1 MKLNLKQRIKNLR
14 TPKER
19 EGLVLS
25 LEKDGNRYYT
35 FPDPVAMPNIRHEQV
50 FARINQVE
58 LGITKENL
66 IGFVKTL
73 EEAGSKGELGSVM
86 MLVHYFKNLIE
97 QPINVTPMLYLSMPL
112 IILNDE
118 PVDKVLGSYEDKKLE
133 LQKGDEEVRIFFLQC
148 SISML
153 QQLQTG
159 VISTEVWKEI
169 MNPVRRRIED
179 QFLNLVTT
187 GTANY

>member
-1 MKLNLKQRIKNLR
+1 MSITQRIKNIFTKR
-14 TPKER
+14 ER

-35 FPDPVAMPNIRHEQV
+35 FADPVAMPNIRHEQV
-50 FARINQVE
+50 FARIHQVE
-58 LGITKENL
+58 LGITKPHL
-66 IGFVKTL
+66 LAFVKTL
-73 EEAGSKGELGSVM
+73 EDAGNKGDIGSMM
-86 MLVHYFKNLIE
+86 MLNNYFKELIN

-118 PVDKVLGSYEDKKLE
+118 PVDKVLESYEAKKLE
-133 LQKGDEEVRIFFLQC
+133 LQKGDDEVSGFFLAL
-148 SISML
+148 SINLL
-153 QQLQTG
+153 QQYQKGLE
-159 VISTEVWKEI
+159 STAVWKEI
-169 MNPVRRRIED
+169 MNPLSRKIED